1 MFESKYSKLLTGLL
15 IAGIIA
21 VIGILAGIGIYISNN
36 AKLKKEQEDSVNHYD
51 EKLNETIENTITNT
65 VTANEVTPI
74 IGVENVIIDNNGNT
88 TTDNKEKYKGF
99 NVAGTIEIPAINLKY
114 FVLESS
120 SKSAIEVAVGIY
132 EEDITELNLVGNTTI
147 VGHNYRNGTFFS
159 NNKKLVEGD
168 KIYITDSTGKKVT
181 YTIYK
186 TYTTTPED
194 SSHLYRDTAGK
205 REITLLTCTDDT
217 QSRLV
222 ILAREQ

>member
-21 VIGILAGIGIYISNN
+21 VIGILAGIGIYITNN

-51 EKLNETIENTITNT
+51 KKLNETIENTTTNT

-74 IGVENVIIDNNGNT
+74 IGVENIIVDNNGNS